1 MCGDDAAHTPY
12 TSVRPR
18 RKESSPGTL
27 RRPRLGRRDACRRAP
42 PIPVRSASASKCAT
56 SSARRATGARRPAQV
71 PDDTCRAVIAKIERN
86 DCGVIEAWVSCW
98 PGGTFRAA
106 EEGLFAYV
114 VCARAGRGPL
124 VKTSHG
130 LDCVMSRNRE
140 SILGAA
146 APRRLVL
153 RGCARVS
160 LTRRRLRTPRS
171 PAAPSCSGQR
181 LGARRPPGCGR
192 ILGGAASAGGSWE
205 LSAERQHVAG
215 VFGVCRD
222 VSVTFPEGCAPGA
235 GGGCAAGHVG
245 AGGNLVAVVTSSTN
259 GRRATASLVGGVKV
273 SRARTA
279 RISFRDGR
287 ILMLRTHRG
296 PRRGRQPLGT
306 TVRYD
311 GADALSVTSA
321 APSRVTLYDRRER
334 RVGGRGIERPAARTI
349 FDALR
354 EPGRAR

>member
-1 MCGDDAAHTPY
+1 LA
-12 TSVRPR
+12 
-18 RKESSPGTL
+18 
-27 RRPRLGRRDACRRAP
+27 RRD
-42 PIPVRSASASKCAT
+42 
-56 SSARRATGARRPAQV
+56 
-71 PDDTCRAVIAKIERN
+71 
-86 DCGVIEAWVSCW
+86 
-98 PGGTFRAA
+98 FRAA

-114 VCARAGRGPL
+114 VCAQAGRGPL

-130 LDCVMSRNRE
+130 LNCVMSRNRE

-146 APRRLVL
+146 ALRRLVFK
-153 RGCARVS
+153 GCARVS
-160 LTRRRLRTPRS
+160 LTRRRLRTSCS
-171 PAAPSCSGQR
+171 PAAPSCSGRR
-181 LGARRPPGCGR
+181 LGTRRPRDTAVSSVEPR
-192 ILGGAASAGGSWE
+192 LLGGSWE
-205 LSAERQHVAG
+205 LSAERQHVAR
-215 VFGVCRD
+215 VFGVCSD
-222 VSVTFPEGCAPGA
+222 VSVTFPEGCTPGA

-245 AGGNLVAVVTSSTN
+245 GGGNVVPVVTSSTN

-296 PRRGRQPLGT
+296 PRGGRQPLGT
-306 TVRYD
+306 TVRYY

-321 APSRVTLYDRRER
+321 APSLVTLYDRRER
-334 RVGGRGIERPAARTI
+334 RVGGRSIERPAARTI